1 MIQPEM
7 EQYPTL
13 CEVLRVTTA
22 SEGLCS
28 RGECK
33 WQGTAPITGLIHGGN
48 LQRNIITP
56 REMFQRARHQPV
68 FQPRSEMANL
78 APDHPELGIAV
89 AKFF

>member
-1 MIQPEM
+1 MIQPET

-13 CEVLRVTTA
+13 SEVLPVTTA
-22 SEGLCS
+22 SEGLCAC
-28 RGECK
+28 GECK
-33 WQGTAPITGLIHGGN
+33 WQGTAPITGLIHGEN

-78 APDHPELGIAV
+78 APNRLKLGIAV